1 MFFTVGLLVN
11 IHLKFFDAILKRK
24 SVDFEP
30 EDISQIKSGSVALES
45 SLFMFQQ
52 NIHYLNY
59 LESEAFK
66 KYPEL
71 KYDVDYLINLNNL
84 KSKLLRQ
91 QERLLKKEKMSEKNN
106 LKLKK
111 KIRKLK
117 KKENQ
122 NF

>member
-1 MFFTVGLLVN
+1 MVN
-11 IHLKFFDAILKRK
+11 RHLKFFDAILKRK
-24 SVDFEP
+24 TIDFEL
-30 EDISQIKSGSVALES
+30 EDISHIKFGSAALES

-66 KYPEL
+66 KHPEL
-71 KYDVDYLINLNNL
+71 KYDIDYLINLNNL

-91 QERLLKKEKMSEKNN
+91 QERLLKKEKMIEKHN